1 MFLEIL
7 LTAFNCKYCIKC
19 LYIVYKPT
27 ASVNG
32 GLLRD
37 PSGKFT
43 RFNNIETSNQNQPS
57 VANPS
62 VTSTISTEGVQPDR
76 RKSFVASRWDPGSET
91 VTDFNVTNEQ
101 CVNFRPD
108 NINFSDAPNNDKNSL
123 AAPSESVGF
132 NEMDKNENHYS
143 RPIPVVNSSGKPD
156 GRFKGVLRRKVKHY
170 FLNGIDP
177 ESNEDGVR
185 DFLTENEVTFSTV
198 KVFKPRRGDS
208 LAAKITVWEEHA
220 YIVESESF
228 WPTGVTCKQWMTKP
242 ELRFAYKQR
251 TDAEN
256 LDNENYNRY

>member
-1 MFLEIL
+1 M
-7 LTAFNCKYCIKC
+7 
-19 LYIVYKPT
+19 
-27 ASVNG
+27 
-32 GLLRD
+32 
-37 PSGKFT
+37 
-43 RFNNIETSNQNQPS
+43 
-57 VANPS
+57 
-62 VTSTISTEGVQPDR
+62 
-76 RKSFVASRWDPGSET
+76 
-91 VTDFNVTNEQ
+91 
-101 CVNFRPD
+101 
-108 NINFSDAPNNDKNSL
+108 
-123 AAPSESVGF
+123 
-132 NEMDKNENHYS
+132 
-143 RPIPVVNSSGKPD
+143 
-156 GRFKGVLRRKVKHY
+156 LRRKVKHY